1 MNVIIDNISVPKT
14 IEEFDEILLRTVS
27 YMHENNITYYWNKW
41 QEEQE
46 RSFEEFLNWV
56 IEKEKNS
63 LPND

>member
-1 MNVIIDNISVPKT
+1 MNVIIDKISVPKT

>member
-1 MNVIIDNISVPKT
+1 MNVIIDKMSVPKT

-41 QEEQE
+41 QEEQDC
-46 RSFEEFLNWV
+46 SFEEFLNWV

>member
-1 MNVIIDNISVPKT
+1 MNVIIDKMSVPKT